1 MTADKLQSPIQ
12 FGEELKKRK
21 ITRRQALKDAGLLG
35 LGLAVG
41 GVPTALRA
49 AGGELTVVAW
59 GGETQEIQREVMFKP
74 FAEETGIK
82 VIDTSTPNVAKI
94 KAQVDTG
101 NVEWDCVYTSLNYF
115 YNLGPQYFE
124 PIDYS
129 LWPKE
134 QIDAFPKESLTEYS
148 VGGTL
153 FSIVNTYRTDVFPTG
168 QHPKNW
174 AEFFDAELFPG
185 PRAIYASS
193 NLISHTTEHALQAAG
208 LAPDEVYP
216 LTDEKIDLAFSVLD
230 KIKPHVV
237 SWYAASASGI
247 QLLANMEVVMGN
259 FSNGRG
265 YALAQSGLP
274 VGIEWQGGTVNADN
288 WLILK
293 GTRNL
298 EGAQRFIQFASTAE
312 KQAALTSRVPNGP
325 ANLKALDLLDKEWAM
340 NLPSA
345 HLDKQVFLDLKW
357 WSEHQQEMIQRY
369 LEWVSK

>member
-1 MTADKLQSPIQ
+1 
-12 FGEELKKRK
+12 
-21 ITRRQALKDAGLLG
+21 
-35 LGLAVG
+35 
-41 GVPTALRA
+41 
-49 AGGELTVVAW
+49 
-59 GGETQEIQREVMFKP
+59 
-74 FAEETGIK
+74 
-82 VIDTSTPNVAKI
+82 
-94 KAQVDTG
+94 
-101 NVEWDCVYTSLNYF
+101 
-115 YNLGPQYFE
+115 
-124 PIDYS
+124 
-129 LWPKE
+129 
-134 QIDAFPKESLTEYS
+134 
-148 VGGTL
+148 
-153 FSIVNTYRTDVFPTG
+153 
-168 QHPKNW
+168 
-174 AEFFDAELFPG
+174 
-185 PRAIYASS
+185 
-193 NLISHTTEHALQAAG
+193 
-208 LAPDEVYP
+208 
-216 LTDEKIDLAFSVLD
+216 
-230 KIKPHVV
+230 
-237 SWYAASASGI
+237 
-247 QLLANMEVVMGN
+247 MGN